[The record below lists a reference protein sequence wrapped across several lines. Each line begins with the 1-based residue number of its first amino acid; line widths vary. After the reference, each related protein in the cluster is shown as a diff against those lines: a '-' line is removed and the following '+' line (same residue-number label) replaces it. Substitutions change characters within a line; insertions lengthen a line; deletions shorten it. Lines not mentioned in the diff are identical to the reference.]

1 MEKLDHADPRLYNVT
16 INLETVQFPLA
27 LIDPANP
34 AAAVDQFV
42 RIRDRNHAIVPA
54 ICAQSVYLYK
64 IFSEMRRALYR
75 KVHPQADIS
84 IVIPDEASTIPEAL
98 ADYGIVDEPFK
109 VGLIGLGRIGKYVL
123 NALLEKGVDPK
134 HVIVSTRR
142 PDICGEY
149 SQKGV
154 LCVYDNKRVASS
166 CHIVYV
172 CCQHSQLPAVIK
184 DIRGLSDRFLVVVSL
199 VSGLSYDKLCEMYKV
214 RLAMKSELQFLYQ
227 EPSNGIIIPHYQGDI
242 ALPTQL
248 LRTCPLRP
256 EKGMC
261 SHCTP
266 CFGSC

>member
-98 ADYGIVDEPFK
+98 ADYG
-109 VGLIGLGRIGKYVL
+109 VGCSAI
-123 NALLEKGVDPK
+123 ATAEFF
-134 HVIVSTRR
+134 
-142 PDICGEY
+142 CCA
-149 SQKGV
+149 
-154 LCVYDNKRVASS
+154 CV
-166 CHIVYV
+166 
-172 CCQHSQLPAVIK
+172 
-184 DIRGLSDRFLVVVSL
+184 
-199 VSGLSYDKLCEMYKV
+199 
-214 RLAMKSELQFLYQ
+214 
-227 EPSNGIIIPHYQGDI
+227 
-242 ALPTQL
+242 
-248 LRTCPLRP
+248 
-256 EKGMC
+256 
-261 SHCTP
+261 
-266 CFGSC
+266 